1 MASAAPAWPDMS
13 DAIPIFPLA
22 GAMLLPYG
30 RLPLNVFE
38 PRYLALVDDA
48 LAVGRLFGM
57 IQPDASKPETAAGP
71 ALFGVG
77 CLGRITS
84 FTETG
89 DGRMLISLIGV
100 VRFAVVEELAS
111 QRGYR
116 RVRGDFGA
124 YAQDVGEEPSGIG
137 MPRARLLGELRGYFS
152 QQGLDADWDSI
163 GQLDDA
169 SLLTALCMMCPFSPS
184 EKQALLEAPGVPER
198 AEVLLAL
205 LRIGMHGTEG
215 PPGGLRPS

>member
-1 MASAAPAWPDMS
+1 
-13 DAIPIFPLA
+13 
-22 GAMLLPYG
+22 MLLPYG

-48 LAVGRLFGM
+48 LAAGRLFGM
-57 IQPDASKPETAAGP
+57 IQPDASKPETPSGP

-89 DGRMLISLIGV
+89 DGRLLISLIGV
-100 VRFAVVEELAS
+100 VRFAVAEELAPK
-111 QRGYR
+111 RGYR

-124 YAQDVGEEPSGIG
+124 YAEDVGEEPSGIG
-137 MPRARLLGELRGYFS
+137 M

-184 EKQALLEAPGVPER
+184 EKQALLEASSVPKR
-198 AEVLLAL
+198 AEILLAL
-205 LRIGMHGTEG
+205 LRIGMHGTES

>member
-1 MASAAPAWPDMS
+1 MDSAAAWPDMS
-13 DAIPIFPLA
+13 EAIPIFPLA

-48 LAVGRLFGM
+48 LAAGRLFGM
-57 IQPDASKPETAAGP
+57 IQPDASKPETPSGP

-89 DGRMLISLIGV
+89 DGRLLISLIGV
-100 VRFAVVEELAS
+100 VRFAVAEELAPK
-111 QRGYR
+111 RGYR

-124 YAQDVGEEPSGIG
+124 YAEDVGEEPSGSG
-137 MPRARLLGELRGYFS
+137 MPLTKLLGELRGYFS
-152 QQGLDADWDSI
+152 QQGRDADWGSI
-163 GQLDDA
+163 GPLDQA
-169 SLLTALCMMCPFSPS
+169 SLLT
-184 EKQALLEAPGVPER
+184 GVWL
-198 AEVLLAL
+198 VV
-205 LRIGMHGTEG
+205 T
-215 PPGGLRPS
+215 

>member
-1 MASAAPAWPDMS
+1 MDSAAAWPDMS
-13 DAIPIFPLA
+13 EAIPIFPLA

-48 LAVGRLFGM
+48 LAAGRLFGM
-57 IQPDASKPETAAGP
+57 IQPDASKPETPSGP

-89 DGRMLISLIGV
+89 DGRLLISLIGV
-100 VRFAVVEELAS
+100 VRFAVAEELAPK
-111 QRGYR
+111 RGYR

-124 YAQDVGEEPSGIG
+124 YAEDVGEEPLQFDYFIRFKELPVPGFIKCALIVG
-137 MPRARLLGELRGYFS
+137 MVYLG
-152 QQGLDADWDSI
+152 QAAAD
-163 GQLDDA
+163 LA
-169 SLLTALCMMCPFSPS
+169 
-184 EKQALLEAPGVPER
+184 GVQE
-198 AEVLLAL
+198 
-205 LRIGMHGTEG
+205 I
-215 PPGGLRPS
+215 